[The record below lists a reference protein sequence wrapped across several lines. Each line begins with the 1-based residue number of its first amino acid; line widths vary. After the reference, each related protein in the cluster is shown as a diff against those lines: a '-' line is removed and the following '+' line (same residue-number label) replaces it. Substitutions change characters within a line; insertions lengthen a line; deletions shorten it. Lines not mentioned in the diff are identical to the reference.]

1 MQQDLGIGLS
11 ASMGMI
17 GVLEIMLIVP
27 TLCVGMPLRT
37 LCVRS

>member
-1 MQQDLGIGLS
+1 MQQDLGITLS
-11 ASMGMI
+11 TSVGMI

-27 TLCVGMPLRT
+27 TLRVGMPLRT